1 MIATAFAGCL
11 DNGFG
16 NAEINVPAAGI
27 HIVMLE
33 EHGRRQDDIG
43 EFRGLCHELFVND
56 QKQIVAAEALMHLV
70 LVRTDNGRIGVLD
83 QHRLDRRATLQ
94 VLFVAEQDRAET
106 AHVELADRL
115 VSEIETH
122 HQVPIQRI
130 HPGVAVEATTALVR
144 PFTSDD
150 RKTRHRMHVDRP
162 VPRTRETVADADEG
176 TRRLAVKR
184 RQFFDLRDGQA
195 GNLSRPLG

>member
-1 MIATAFAGCL
+1 MVPPKRLSIRQPRNPTVSSITSQAVIFEARLIETEPFGQRAHHLMIATAFAGCL

-83 QHRLDRRATLQ
+83 QHRLDRRPP
-94 VLFVAEQDRAET
+94 FR
-106 AHVELADRL
+106 
-115 VSEIETH
+115 SSSS
-122 HQVPIQRI
+122 PSRI
-130 HPGVAVEATTALVR
+130 GPR
-144 PFTSDD
+144 
-150 RKTRHRMHVDRP
+150 RHMSSS
-162 VPRTRETVADADEG
+162 RTD
-176 TRRLAVKR
+176 
-184 RQFFDLRDGQA
+184 
-195 GNLSRPLG
+195 LSRKSRPITKFQFSGYIPALP